1 MLINLIIYFY
11 RFISVIFVLVP
22 ITLNVLFPSGII
34 ESILYIPLISLSLS
48 IFFIYF
54 DKQLL
59 NFLKITNK
67 RLLIYKGM
75 KFSEKNIKRHVN
87 LKLFIP
93 RC

>member
-67 RLLIYKGM
+67 RLLIYKDM

-93 RC
+93 R